1 MTTKDSTPRLLLA
14 ERRGRRRAEVDKIA
28 AEQEGVVSRRQL
40 YALGYT
46 RGEVRANVRAQ
57 RWRRLGRQSICV
69 HRGPLTQSARHWAAV
84 FEGGPRAY
92 FDAGSALV
100 AAGLEHYSVD
110 VIRVSVPRGAR
121 VCRGKGID
129 IRQTRR
135 WREEDLAP
143 GLLRRAKVEVAAV
156 HEALWARSERQAGL
170 VLFMVVQQGL
180 STADRLG
187 AAMIYVRR
195 DKRRDYIHGV
205 IFEMLG
211 GVRTLGELDVVRECR
226 RRGLPEPDK
235 QVLRKAKNGTYY
247 LDFFWK
253 AYRLVV
259 EVDGIQHEWV
269 QQIVGDALRQN
280 DVSLEGN
287 TVLRLPL
294 LGLRV
299 AADEFFEQIET
310 ALVNAG
316 CEIPGRRTA

>member
-1 MTTKDSTPRLLLA
+1 MTTNENRPTLFLA
-14 ERRGRRRAEVDKIA
+14 ERRARRRAEVDRIA
-28 AEQEGVVSRRQL
+28 AEQQGVVSRRQL

-46 RGEVRANVRAQ
+46 RGEVKANIRAQ
-57 RWRRLGRQSICV
+57 RWRRLGQQSICV

-92 FDAGSALV
+92 LDAGSALLE
-100 AAGLEHYSVD
+100 AGLKHYTVD

-121 VCRGKGID
+121 VRRGKGLD

-135 WREEDLAP
+135 WREEDVAP

-156 HEALWARSERQAGL
+156 HEALWARTQRQAGL
-170 VLFMVVQQGL
+170 VLFVVVQQGL
-180 STADRLG
+180 STPERLG
-187 AAMIYVRR
+187 AAMLWVRR
-195 DKRRDYIHGV
+195 DKRREYIHGV

-211 GVRTLGELDVVRECR
+211 GVRTLGELDVVLECR
-226 RRGLPEPDK
+226 KRGLPEPDK
-235 QVLRKAKNGTYY
+235 QVLRKTKNGTYY
-247 LDFFWK
+247 LDFFWE

-259 EVDGIQHEWV
+259 EVDGIQHAWV

-294 LGLRV
+294 LGLRI
-299 AADEFFEQIET
+299 AADEFFEQIER
-310 ALVNAG
+310 ALANA
-316 CEIPGRRTA
+316 GRRTA